1 MGEVK
6 KLGKKFPIGV
16 QFFDKLRTED
26 YLYIDKTEYI
36 YNLVNDYSY
45 VFLSRPRRFGKSLLS
60 STLKCYLEGRKE
72 LFDGL
77 KIMNLEEKWEQH
89 PVLHFDFSGISNVT
103 PEKLDALLD
112 VALSNYESI
121 YGRNEKE
128 KFPNDRLAGL
138 IRRACE
144 QTGHKV
150 GLIIDEYDAPLLDVL
165 HIPDKLEGVRGEMTN
180 FYSPI
185 KKSDEYLKFV
195 FLTGITKFSQL
206 SIFSKLNNLKDISML
221 PSYSA
226 ICGIS
231 REEIRESLMPYVQ
244 SMAEAKGID
253 AEEMFLQLAEYY
265 DGYHFSKNGADMYN
279 PFSLMN
285 AFSDKDIQSYWFA
298 SATPTFLVNYIAE
311 HPVDETML
319 SCMQS
324 VPISRFNVSPEV
336 SESALPLLY
345 QSGYL
350 TIKGYD
356 DMFSEYTLGYPNKEV
371 KNGFEE
377 CLLNYYNNKSK
388 DIDGS
393 SFVLNFTKLLYK
405 DDIENALVLMQTYYS
420 SIPYDL
426 QNKEEK
432 HFQTIFYLIF
442 SLLGQYIQSEVK
454 TAIGRADAV
463 VKTPNSVYV
472 FEMKVDKT
480 AEIAL
485 QQIDDKGYLIPYT
498 TEGKRL
504 VKVGLNFS
512 SETRTL
518 QDWIVII

>member
-6 KLGKKFPIGV
+6 KMEKKFPIGV
-16 QFFDKLRTED
+16 QAFSEIVSGN
-26 YLYIDKTEYI
+26 YLYVDKTEFV
-36 YNLVNDYSY
+36 YNLVNDYKY

-60 STLKCYLEGRKE
+60 STLRCYLEGRKE

-138 IRRACE
+138 IRRAYE
-144 QTGHKV
+144 KTGHKV

-185 KKSDEYLKFV
+185 KKSDQYLKFV

-206 SIFSKLNNLKDISML
+206 SIFSKLNNLTDISMF
-221 PSYSA
+221 PQYSA
-226 ICGIS
+226 ICGITQQELERDFKEPIVEFS
-231 REEIRESLMPYVQ
+231 KILNISEEALKSLL
-244 SMAEAKGID
+244 KNN
-253 AEEMFLQLAEYY
+253 Y
-265 DGYHFSKNGADMYN
+265 DGYHFSEDLTDVYN
-279 PFSLMN
+279 PFSLIS
-285 AFSDKDIQSYWFA
+285 AFGNKRIYPYWFA
-298 SATPTFLVNYIAE
+298 SATPTFLVNYMAE
-311 HPVDETML
+311 HPIDETSL
-319 SCMQS
+319 TCMQA
-324 VPISRFNVSPEV
+324 VPVGDFNVSPEV
-336 SESALPLLY
+336 SDKALPLLY

-356 DMFSEYTLGYPNKEV
+356 EMFDEYILGYPNKEV
-371 KNGFEE
+371 KNGFENS
-377 CLLNYYNNKSK
+377 LLSYYNGSN
-388 DIDGS
+388 ITGS

-405 DDIENALVLMQTYYS
+405 DDIENALTLMQTYYS

-463 VKTPNSVYV
+463 VKTPNSIYV

-498 TEGKRL
+498 TEDKRL

-518 QDWIVII
+518 QDWIVVD

>member
-1 MGEVK
+1 MKIE
-6 KLGKKFPIGV
+6 KKFPIGV
-16 QFFDKLRTED
+16 QVFEKLRSD
-26 YLYIDKTEYI
+26 NYLYVDKTEYI

-60 STLKCYLEGRKE
+60 STLKCYLEGKKD
-72 LFDGL
+72 LFEGL

-89 PVLHFDFSGISNVT
+89 PVLHFDFSGANYISSKEIN
-103 PEKLDALLD
+103 EDLERQLY
-112 VALSNYESI
+112 NYEQQ
-121 YGRNEKE
+121 YGRGEKD
-128 KFPNDRLAGL
+128 FGFNQRLEGL
-138 IRRACE
+138 IHRAYE

-150 GLIIDEYDAPLLDVL
+150 GLIVDEYDAPLLNVL
-165 HIPDKLEGVRGEMTN
+165 HIPDKLQEIRDVMTN

-185 KKSDEYLKFV
+185 KKSDQYLKFV

-311 HPVDETML
+311 HPIDETTL
-319 SCMQS
+319 SCMQP
-324 VPISRFNVSPEV
+324 VPISSFNVSPEV

-377 CLLNYYNNKSK
+377 CLLNYYNDKSK

-463 VKTPNSVYV
+463 VKTPNSIYV

-498 TEGKRL
+498 TEGKHL

-518 QDWIVII
+518 QEWVIK

>member
-6 KLGKKFPIGV
+6 RKGKKFPIGV
-16 QFFDKLRTED
+16 QTFSEIVSED
-26 YLYIDKTEYI
+26 YLYVDKTEYV
-36 YNLVNDYSY
+36 YNLVNDYKY

-60 STLKCYLEGRKE
+60 STLMSYLEGRKE
-72 LFDGL
+72 LFEGL
-77 KIMNLEEKWEQH
+77 KIMDLEEKWEQYA
-89 PVLHFDFSGISNVT
+89 VLHFDFSKSKSFTAKEFSESVDKQLYMYEEIYERGEKDVGISQRLEGLVT
-103 PEKLDALLD
+103 RAYEK
-112 VALSNYESI
+112 
-121 YGRNEKE
+121 
-128 KFPNDRLAGL
+128 
-138 IRRACE
+138 
-144 QTGHKV
+144 TGCKV
-150 GLIIDEYDAPLLDVL
+150 CIIIDEYDAPILNVL
-165 HIPDKLEGVRGEMTN
+165 YNKEELELVRQEVRK

-185 KKSDEYLKFV
+185 KSLDPYLKFV

-206 SIFSKLNNLKDISML
+206 SIFSELNNLKDISML

-231 REEIRESLMPYVQ
+231 KEEIRESLMPYVK

-253 AEEMFLQLAEYY
+253 VEEMFLQLAEYY

-298 SATPTFLVNYIAE
+298 SATPTFLVNYIKE
-311 HPVDETML
+311 HPIDETKL
-319 SCMQS
+319 DSITTL
-324 VPISRFNVSPEV
+324 PIDDFNVSPEV
-336 SESALPLLY
+336 SHESLPLLY

-350 TIKGYD
+350 TIKDYD
-356 DMFSEYTLGYPNKEV
+356 KETQLYTLGYPNKEV
-371 KNGFEE
+371 KMGFSK
-377 CLLNYYNNKSK
+377 CLLNYYNGTQT
-388 DIDGS
+388 GS
-393 SFVLNFTKLLYK
+393 SFVSKFYVSLKD
-405 DDIENALVLMQTYYS
+405 DDIENALTLMQTYYS

-426 QNKEEK
+426 CNKEEK

-463 VKTPNSVYV
+463 VKTPNSIYV

-498 TEGKRL
+498 TEGKHL

-518 QDWIVII
+518 QEWAIE

>member
-206 SIFSKLNNLKDISML
+206 SIL
-221 PSYSA
+221 
-226 ICGIS
+226 
-231 REEIRESLMPYVQ
+231 R
-244 SMAEAKGID
+244 
-253 AEEMFLQLAEYY
+253 
-265 DGYHFSKNGADMYN
+265 
-279 PFSLMN
+279 
-285 AFSDKDIQSYWFA
+285 
-298 SATPTFLVNYIAE
+298 
-311 HPVDETML
+311 
-319 SCMQS
+319 
-324 VPISRFNVSPEV
+324 
-336 SESALPLLY
+336 
-345 QSGYL
+345 
-350 TIKGYD
+350 
-356 DMFSEYTLGYPNKEV
+356 
-371 KNGFEE
+371 
-377 CLLNYYNNKSK
+377 
-388 DIDGS
+388 
-393 SFVLNFTKLLYK
+393 
-405 DDIENALVLMQTYYS
+405 
-420 SIPYDL
+420 
-426 QNKEEK
+426 
-432 HFQTIFYLIF
+432 
-442 SLLGQYIQSEVK
+442 
-454 TAIGRADAV
+454 
-463 VKTPNSVYV
+463 
-472 FEMKVDKT
+472 
-480 AEIAL
+480 
-485 QQIDDKGYLIPYT
+485 
-498 TEGKRL
+498 
-504 VKVGLNFS
+504 
-512 SETRTL
+512 
-518 QDWIVII
+518 

>member
-6 KLGKKFPIGV
+6 RKGKKFPIGV
-16 QFFDKLRTED
+16 QTFSEIVSED
-26 YLYIDKTEYI
+26 YLYVDKTEYV
-36 YNLVNDYSY
+36 YNLVNDYKY

-60 STLKCYLEGRKE
+60 SALKCYLEGRKE
-72 LFDGL
+72 LFGGL
-77 KIMNLEEKWEQH
+77 KIMELEEKWEKH
-89 PVLHFDFSGISNVT
+89 VVLHFDFSKSKSFTAKEFVESVDKQLYMYEKIYERGVKDVGISQRLEGLVT
-103 PEKLDALLD
+103 RAYEK
-112 VALSNYESI
+112 
-121 YGRNEKE
+121 
-128 KFPNDRLAGL
+128 
-138 IRRACE
+138 
-144 QTGHKV
+144 TGCKV
-150 GLIIDEYDAPLLDVL
+150 CIIIDEYDAPILNVL
-165 HIPDKLEGVRGEMTN
+165 HNKEELELVRQEVRK

-185 KKSDEYLKFV
+185 KSLDPYLKFV

-206 SIFSKLNNLKDISML
+206 SIFSELNNLKDISML

-231 REEIRESLMPYVQ
+231 KEEIRESLMPYVK

-253 AEEMFLQLAEYY
+253 VEEMFLQLAEYY

-298 SATPTFLVNYIAE
+298 SATPTFLINYIAE
-311 HPVDETML
+311 HPIDETSL
-319 SCMQS
+319 TCMQP
-324 VPISRFNVSPEV
+324 VPVGDFNVSPEV
-336 SESALPLLY
+336 SDKALPLLY

-356 DMFSEYTLGYPNKEV
+356 EMFDEYILGYPNKEV
-371 KNGFEE
+371 KNGFENS
-377 CLLNYYNNKSK
+377 LLSYYNGSN
-388 DIDGS
+388 ITGS

-426 QNKEEK
+426 CNKEEK

-463 VKTPNSVYV
+463 VKTPNSIYV

-512 SETRTL
+512 TETRTL
-518 QDWIVII
+518 QDWIVKIEK

>member
-1 MGEVK
+1 MGEIQK
-6 KLGKKFPIGV
+6 MEKKFPIGV
-16 QFFDKLRTED
+16 QVFEKLRSD
-26 YLYIDKTEYI
+26 NYLYVDKTEYI

-60 STLKCYLEGRKE
+60 STLKCYLEGKKD
-72 LFDGL
+72 LFEGL

-89 PVLHFDFSGISNVT
+89 PVLHFDFSG
-103 PEKLDALLD
+103 
-112 VALSNYESI
+112 LSNITIDKLENSLHLQLSHFEGV
-121 YGRNEKE
+121 YGKNPDEKYPNE
-128 KFPNDRLAGL
+128 RLEGL
-138 IRRACE
+138 IRRAYE
-144 QTGHKV
+144 KTGHKV

-185 KKSDEYLKFV
+185 KKSDQYLKFV

-206 SIFSKLNNLKDISML
+206 SIFSKLNNLTDISMF
-221 PSYSA
+221 PQYSA
-226 ICGIS
+226 ICGITQQELERDFKEPIVEFS
-231 REEIRESLMPYVQ
+231 KILNISEEALKSLL
-244 SMAEAKGID
+244 KNN
-253 AEEMFLQLAEYY
+253 Y
-265 DGYHFSKNGADMYN
+265 DGYHFSEDLTDVYN
-279 PFSLMN
+279 PFSLIS
-285 AFSDKDIQSYWFA
+285 AFGNKRIYAYWFA
-298 SATPTFLVNYIAE
+298 SATPTFLVNYIKE
-311 HPVDETML
+311 HPIDETKL
-319 SCMQS
+319 DSITTL
-324 VPISRFNVSPEV
+324 PIDDFNVSPEV
-336 SESALPLLY
+336 SHESLPLLY

-350 TIKGYD
+350 TIKDYD
-356 DMFSEYTLGYPNKEV
+356 KETQLYTLGYPNKEV
-371 KNGFEE
+371 KMGFSK
-377 CLLNYYNNKSK
+377 CLLNYYNGTQT
-388 DIDGS
+388 GS
-393 SFVLNFTKLLYK
+393 SFVSKFYVSLKD
-405 DDIENALVLMQTYYS
+405 DDIENALTLMQTYYS

-463 VKTPNSVYV
+463 VKTPNSIYV

-518 QDWIVII
+518 QDWVIKI

>member
-1 MGEVK
+1 MKIE
-6 KLGKKFPIGV
+6 KKFPIGV
-16 QFFDKLRTED
+16 QVFEKLRSD
-26 YLYIDKTEYI
+26 NYLYVDKTEYI

-60 STLKCYLEGRKE
+60 STLKCYLEGKKD
-72 LFDGL
+72 LFEGL

-89 PVLHFDFSGISNVT
+89 PVLHFDFSGANYISSKEIN
-103 PEKLDALLD
+103 EDLERQLY
-112 VALSNYESI
+112 NYEQQ
-121 YGRNEKE
+121 YGRGEKD
-128 KFPNDRLAGL
+128 FGFNQRLEGL
-138 IRRACE
+138 IHRAYE

-150 GLIIDEYDAPLLDVL
+150 GLIVDEYDAPLLNVL
-165 HIPDKLEGVRGEMTN
+165 HIPDKLQEIRDVMTN

-185 KKSDEYLKFV
+185 KKSDQYLKFV

-311 HPVDETML
+311 HPIDETTL
-319 SCMQS
+319 SCMQP

-377 CLLNYYNNKSK
+377 CLLNYYNDKSK

-463 VKTPNSVYV
+463 VKTPNSIYV

-498 TEGKRL
+498 TEGKHL

-518 QDWIVII
+518 QEWVIK

>member
-1 MGEVK
+1 MGEIK
-6 KLGKKFPIGV
+6 RKEKKFPIGV
-16 QFFDKLRTED
+16 QSFGEIVSGN
-26 YLYIDKTEYI
+26 YLYIDKTEYV
-36 YNLVNDYSY
+36 YNLVNDYKY

-60 STLKCYLEGRKE
+60 STLKCYLEGRRD
-72 LFDGL
+72 LFEGL

-89 PVLHFDFSGISNVT
+89 PVLHFDFSGANYISSKEIN
-103 PEKLDALLD
+103 EDLERQLY
-112 VALSNYESI
+112 NYEQQ
-121 YGRNEKE
+121 YGRGEKD
-128 KFPNDRLAGL
+128 FGFNQRLEGL
-138 IRRACE
+138 IHRAYE

-150 GLIIDEYDAPLLDVL
+150 GLIVDEYDAPLLNVL
-165 HIPDKLEGVRGEMTN
+165 HIPDKLQEIRDVMTN

-185 KKSDEYLKFV
+185 KKSDQYLKFV

-206 SIFSKLNNLKDISML
+206 SIFSKLNNLTDISMF
-221 PSYSA
+221 PQYSV
-226 ICGIS
+226 ICGITQQELERDFKEPIVEFS
-231 REEIRESLMPYVQ
+231 KILNISEEALKSLL
-244 SMAEAKGID
+244 KNN
-253 AEEMFLQLAEYY
+253 Y
-265 DGYHFSKNGADMYN
+265 DGYHFSEDLTDVYN
-279 PFSLMN
+279 PFSLIS
-285 AFSDKDIQSYWFA
+285 AFGNKRIFPYWFA
-298 SATPTFLVNYIAE
+298 SATPTFLVNYIAK
-311 HPVDETML
+311 HPIDETSL
-319 SCMQS
+319 TCMQP
-324 VPISRFNVSPEV
+324 VPVGDFNVSPEV
-336 SESALPLLY
+336 SDKALPLLY

-356 DMFSEYTLGYPNKEV
+356 EMFDEYILGYPNKEV
-371 KNGFEE
+371 KNGFENS
-377 CLLNYYNNKSK
+377 LLSYYNGSN
-388 DIDGS
+388 ITGS

-463 VKTPNSVYV
+463 VKTPNSIYV

-498 TEGKRL
+498 TEGKKL
-504 VKVGLNFS
+504 VKIGLNFS
-512 SETRTL
+512 LETRTL
-518 QDWIVII
+518 QDWVVKES